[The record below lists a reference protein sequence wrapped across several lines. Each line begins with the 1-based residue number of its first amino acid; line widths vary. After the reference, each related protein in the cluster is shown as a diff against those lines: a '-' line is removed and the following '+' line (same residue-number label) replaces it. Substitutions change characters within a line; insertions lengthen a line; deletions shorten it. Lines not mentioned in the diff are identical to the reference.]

1 MPRILIAVKNDN
13 SVETWTMD
21 GGKQYLVVKKDEIIG
36 IRGEKQIEEGYR
48 ERKAD
53 AIKQG
58 QKDAWELLEQFID
71 MTVKER
77 KECFGVD
84 RFVDLVRNYDCEDA
98 IADLAAWKARKEEEE
113 REARKI
119 HLKDY
124 VRAPKSSWLERTG
137 VDRYYT
143 GVVVNVCGSRI
154 RVMRCDGLTFS
165 EDADQLIKTGETCK
179 SLDDFLDGWKED

>member
-1 MPRILIAVKNDN
+1 MPRLLISVKHDN

-21 GGKQYLVVKKDEIIG
+21 GGKQYLVVKKDDLIG
-36 IRGEKQIEEGYR
+36 IRDEKQIEQGYS

-58 QKDAWELLEQFID
+58 RKDAWDLLEQFFD

-84 RFVDLVRNYDCEDA
+84 RVMDLVRNYDCEDA
-98 IADLAAWKARKEEEE
+98 IADLAAWKAKKEE
-113 REARKI
+113 EARKI

-137 VDRYYT
+137 IDRYYT

-165 EDADQLIKTGETCK
+165 EDAGQLIKTGKTCE
-179 SLDDFLDGWKED
+179 SLDDFIDGWKEA

>member
-1 MPRILIAVKNDN
+1 MPRFLISVKHDN

-21 GGKQYLVVKKDEIIG
+21 GGKQYLVVKKEEIIG
-36 IRGEKQIEEGYR
+36 IRDEKQIEQDYR

-58 QKDAWELLEQFID
+58 QNDAWKLLKQFFD

-84 RFVDLVRNYDCEDA
+84 RIIDLVRDYDCEDA
-98 IADLAAWKARKEEEE
+98 IADLAAWKVIKEE
-113 REARKI
+113 EARKI

-124 VRAPKSSWLERTG
+124 VRAPKSSWLETTG
-137 VDRYYT
+137 IDNYKE
-143 GVVVNVCGSRI
+143 GVVVNVCGSRV
-154 RVMRCDGLTFS
+154 RVLRCDGLTFT
-165 EDADQLIKTGETCK
+165 EDASKLVKTGKTCG
-179 SLDDFLDGWKED
+179 SLDDFLVGWKED

>member
-1 MPRILIAVKNDN
+1 MPKFLIEVKNDD

-36 IRGEKQIEEGYR
+36 IRDEKQIEQGYR

-58 QKDAWELLEQFID
+58 QKDAWKFLEQFFD
-71 MTVKER
+71 MIAKER
-77 KECFGVD
+77 TECFGVD
-84 RFVDLVRNYDCEDA
+84 RIVDLVRYYDCEDA
-98 IADLAAWKARKEEEE
+98 IAELAAWKVRKEE
-113 REARKI
+113 EARKI

-137 VDRYYT
+137 VDKFNE
-143 GVVVNVCGSRI
+143 GVVVNVCGSRV

-165 EDADQLIKTGETCK
+165 ENADQLVKTGKACE
-179 SLDDFLDGWKED
+179 SLDDFLEGWKED